1 MKHIILTGSI
11 CFLSL
16 FATSCIDSVLE
27 TNPSTEYSDPTVW
40 GDPALVEAFVN
51 QIYFR
56 LDEPFQGGR
65 FKACLVDEAHYRGNS
80 GSRDFNN
87 CLQTQDNLPGWSA
100 ACRYRSWDDLY
111 KTIRSCNLFF
121 KNVDQV
127 QFSSEIVD
135 GKTER
140 DRMTGEVTF
149 LRAFVYFHL
158 VSTYGGVPLITDA
171 YELNDDFQVERN
183 TFAECIDFI
192 VNACDEAAAFAIRME
207 ETAGLVGRRLKMLP
221 KL

>member
-65 FKACLVDEAHYRGNS
+65 FKACLVVRAT
-80 GSRDFNN
+80 
-87 CLQTQDNLPGWSA
+87 LIT
-100 ACRYRSWDDLY
+100 ACRHRTLCRVGVRLAG
-111 KTIRSCNLFF
+111 TEAGMTCIRQSVVAICFSKMWIKFNLVR
-121 KNVDQV
+121 K
-127 QFSSEIVD
+127 S
-135 GKTER
+135 
-140 DRMTGEVTF
+140 
-149 LRAFVYFHL
+149 
-158 VSTYGGVPLITDA
+158 
-171 YELNDDFQVERN
+171 
-183 TFAECIDFI
+183 
-192 VNACDEAAAFAIRME
+192 
-207 ETAGLVGRRLKMLP
+207 
-221 KL
+221 